1 MPVSTGGCA
10 STRGPASTGG
20 APDRG
25 SRPSEELQGRA
36 PVLPLREVFARFWP
50 YTKPFR
56 TRLFLGLALGLAL
69 PVVEAVTIWM
79 FKVLTD
85 EVLVPKDLDAFWPIA
100 CVYVVITAVAGT
112 LGFASSYLSSWLGQH
127 FVLSLR
133 TDLFGHLHS
142 LSLDVLESRRI
153 GDMLAR
159 LTGDVD
165 AVEQL
170 VVSGVTRSLGNILR
184 VVLFTGALFWLRW
197 ELAVAALA
205 VTPLFWVAARSFS
218 RRIKTASREAR
229 HRSGLMSTVAEES
242 LGNAP
247 LVQAYQRQQTEVAR
261 YHRQGQHRL
270 DAKLTGARLSAGFGP
285 LVDALELAGVL
296 LVVGIGTWQMSQGRL
311 SLGGLLAFVAYLSQ
325 VYGPVRS
332 LSRLTNTI
340 YSASAGAERISELLT
355 STSSVPERPAAV
367 ELGRARGVVELDRV
381 TFSYPGAPCPSLRD
395 VSMTVHPGQ
404 VVALV
409 GPSGAGKS
417 TVAKLILRLYDTDA
431 GAVRLDGH
439 DVRELSVESLRGN
452 IALLLQETLVF
463 HGTIA
468 ENIGYGRQG
477 ASPQEVRRA
486 ARLADV
492 DEFVQKLPHGY
503 DTLIGERGR
512 WLSGGQR
519 QRVAI
524 ARALV
529 RDASVLILD
538 EPATG
543 LDEETRARVAEPLG
557 RLMAGRTTI
566 LIAHDPRTIAMADHV
581 LTLDDG
587 RCTVTAGESGVN
599 EVAPAR

>member
-1 MPVSTGGCA
+1 MSVSTA
-10 STRGPASTGG
+10 GG
-20 APDRG
+20 APDQG
-25 SRPSEELQGRA
+25 SRLSEEQEVKA
-36 PVLPLREVFARFWP
+36 PILPLREVFGRFWP
-50 YTKPFR
+50 YTAPFR
-56 TRLFLGLALGLAL
+56 GRLVLGLALGLAL

-79 FKVLTD
+79 FKILTD
-85 EVLVPKDLDAFWPIA
+85 QVLVPKDLDAFWPIA
-100 CVYVVITAVAGT
+100 GAYVAITAAAGS
-112 LGFASSYLSSWLGQH
+112 LGFANSYLSSWLAQH

-133 TDLFGHLHS
+133 TDLFAHLHH
-142 LSLDVLESRRI
+142 LSLDVLERRRT
-153 GDMLAR
+153 GDLLSR

-170 VVSGVTRSLGNILR
+170 VVSGVTRSLGNVLR

-197 ELAVAALA
+197 ELALVALS
-205 VTPLFWVAARSFS
+205 VTPLFWIAARSFS
-218 RRIKTASREAR
+218 RRIKAASREAR

-247 LVQAYQRQQTEVAR
+247 LVQAYQRQQSEISR
-261 YHRQGQHRL
+261 FQRHGEHRMA
-270 DAKLTGARLSAGFGP
+270 AKLAGARLNAAFGP
-285 LVDALELAGVL
+285 LVDALELIGVL
-296 LVVGIGTWQMSQGRL
+296 VVVGLGTWQMAQGRL
-311 SLGGLLAFVAYLSQ
+311 TLGGLLAFVAYLSL

-355 STSSVPERPAAV
+355 STTSVPERAGATD
-367 ELGRARGVVELDRV
+367 LGRAHGVVQLDHVSFTYPHAGHPALHDVCV
-381 TFSYPGAPCPSLRD
+381 TARPGD
-395 VSMTVHPGQ
+395 

-417 TVAKLILRLYDTDA
+417 TVAKLILRMYDADS

-439 DVRELSVESLRGN
+439 DVRGLTLGSLRGN

-463 HGTIA
+463 HGTIS
-468 ENIGYGRQG
+468 ENIAYGRDG
-477 ASPQEVRRA
+477 CSREEVRRA

-492 DEFVQKLPHGY
+492 DAFAQHLPDGY
-503 DTLIGERGR
+503 DTVIGERGR

-519 QRVAI
+519 QRIAI

-543 LDEETRARVAEPLG
+543 LDEETRARVAEPLR

-566 LIAHDPRTIAMADHV
+566 VIAHDPRTIAMADHV
-581 LTLDDG
+581 LTLDGGRLTDG
-587 RCTVTAGESGVN
+587 CDSPVTDKISV
-599 EVAPAR
+599 PT

>member
-1 MPVSTGGCA
+1 MSTDGCA
-10 STRGPASTGG
+10 STRGPASTSG

-25 SRPSEELQGRA
+25 PRPSEELQSRA
-36 PVLPLREVFARFWP
+36 PVLPLCEVFARFWP

-85 EVLVPKDLDAFWPIA
+85 EVLVPKDLGAFWPIA
-100 CVYVVITAVAGT
+100 GVYVVITAVAGT

-142 LSLDVLESRRI
+142 LSLDVLERRRT

-197 ELAVAALA
+197 ELALAALA

-261 YHRQGQHRL
+261 YHRQSQHRL
-270 DAKLTGARLSAGFGP
+270 AAKLTGARLSAGFGP

-355 STSSVPERPAAV
+355 NTSSVPERRAAV
-367 ELGRARGVVELDRV
+367 ELGRARGIVELDRV
-381 TFSYPGAPCPSLRD
+381 TFSYPGASHPSLRGM
-395 VSMTVHPGQ
+395 SMTAHPGE

-417 TVAKLILRLYDTDA
+417 TVAKLILRLYDTAA

-439 DVRELSVESLRGN
+439 DVRDLSVKSLRAN

-468 ENIGYGRQG
+468 ENIGYGRQD
-477 ASPQEVRRA
+477 ASVQEVRRA

-492 DEFVQKLPHGY
+492 DEFVQKLPAGY
-503 DTLIGERGR
+503 DTVIGERGR

-529 RDASVLILD
+529 RDAPVLILD

-543 LDEETRARVAEPLG
+543 LDEETHARVAEPLG

-566 LIAHDPRTIAMADHV
+566 LIAHDPHTIAMADRV
-581 LTLDDG
+581 LTLDG
-587 RCTVTAGESGVN
+587 GLCTMAAGQFEAD
-599 EVAPAR
+599 EVALTR

>member
-1 MPVSTGGCA
+1 MSTGGHA
-10 STRGPASTGG
+10 STRGPARTGG
-20 APDRG
+20 TPDRG
-25 SRPSEELQGRA
+25 SHPSEDLQERA
-36 PVLPLREVFARFWP
+36 PVLPLREVFTRFWP

-56 TRLFLGLALGLAL
+56 ARLFLGLTIGLTL
-69 PVVEAVTIWM
+69 PMVEAVTIWM
-79 FKVLTD
+79 FKILTD
-85 EVLVPKDLDAFWPIA
+85 EVLVPKDLSAFWPIA
-100 CVYVVITAVAGT
+100 GVYIVITAVAGA
-112 LGFASSYLSSWLGQH
+112 LGFANSYLSRWLGQH

-133 TDLFGHLHS
+133 TDLFSHLHS
-142 LSLDVLESRRI
+142 LSLDVLERRRT
-153 GDMLAR
+153 GDMMAR

-170 VVSGVTRSLGNILR
+170 VVSGVTRSLGNVLR
-184 VVLFTGALFWLRW
+184 VILFTAALFWLRW

-270 DAKLTGARLSAGFGP
+270 SAKLTGARLSAGFGP
-285 LVDALELAGVL
+285 LVDALELVGVL
-296 LVVGIGTWQMSQGRL
+296 LVVGIGTWQMSQGRM

-332 LSRLTNTI
+332 LSRLTNTV

-355 STSSVPERPAAV
+355 STSSVPERPAPL
-367 ELGRARGVVELDRV
+367 ELGRACGVVEFDRV
-381 TFSYPGAPCPSLRD
+381 TFSYPGASCPSLRD
-395 VSMTVHPGQ
+395 VSMVVNPGE

-409 GPSGAGKS
+409 GPSGAGKT
-417 TVAKLILRLYDTDA
+417 TVAKLILRLYDADV

-439 DVRELSVESLRGN
+439 DVRDVSLESLRSN

-477 ASPQEVRRA
+477 ASRQEIRHA

-492 DEFVQKLPHGY
+492 DEFVQKLSGGY
-503 DTLIGERGR
+503 DTMIGERGR

-519 QRVAI
+519 QRIAI

-529 RDASVLILD
+529 RDAPVLVLD

-543 LDEETRARVAEPLG
+543 LDEQTRARIAAPLNT
-557 RLMAGRTTI
+557 LMAGRTII
-566 LIAHDPRTIAMADHV
+566 LIAHDPRTIAMADRV
-581 LTLDDG
+581 LTLDGG
-587 RCTVTAGESGVN
+587 RSTVACTEAGTDETVL
-599 EVAPAR
+599 AR